1 MTLFLKN
8 QNYRDDKQI
17 SSWQGFGAKEEN
29 WIGKEQMIYLGCQ
42 YYSHNILMVNTWYYI
57 LVKTQRTLEHKVW
70 TLISAN

>member
-17 SSWQGFGAKEEN
+17 SSCQGFGTKEEN
-29 WIGKEQMIYLGCQ
+29 RISKEQMIYLGCQ
-42 YYSHNILMVNTWYYI
+42 YYSHNILMVNTWYYV

-70 TLISAN
+70 TWISAN